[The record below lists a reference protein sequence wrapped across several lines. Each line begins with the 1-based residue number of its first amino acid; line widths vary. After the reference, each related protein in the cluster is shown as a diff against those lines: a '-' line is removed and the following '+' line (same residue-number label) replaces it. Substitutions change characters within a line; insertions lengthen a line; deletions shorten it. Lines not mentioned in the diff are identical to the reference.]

1 MKKIIFKLLLQ
12 SGGLYFLATALNNHG
27 ITIKGDLQTF
37 AGFKNIILLVLVM
50 SFLNTFLMP
59 ILKILSFPIRLI
71 TLGAFTFF
79 LNVII
84 VYLATILF
92 SNFEVAGITSALI
105 FSLVYSLISLFVNM
119 LVK

>member
-1 MKKIIFKLLLQ
+1 MKKLIFKLLLQ
-12 SGGLYFLATALNNHG
+12 SGALYFLATALNNHG

-50 SFLNTFLMP
+50 GFLNTFLMP
-59 ILKILSFPIRLI
+59 VLKILSFPIRLL
-71 TLGAFTFF
+71 TLGAFTFV
-79 LNVII
+79 LNIII
-84 VYLATILF
+84 VYLATYFLPSF
-92 SNFEVAGITSALI
+92 KVQGITSALI